1 MGRIK
6 RGGYLIEWWMGDH
19 WPKHVHVYE
28 DGKEIARIQVPE
40 MIVLTGHMNKRLR
53 KILKEILEKGG
64 LP

>member
-19 WPKHVHVYE
+19 WPKHVHVYQ
-28 DGKEIARIQVPE
+28 DGKEIAKVQVPE
-40 MIVLTGHMNKRLR
+40 MIVLTGHVNKRLR